1 MQILYKICP
10 AAEWSESE
18 AKGVFCGYGDD
29 YISGFIHLSTALQ
42 VRETA
47 RRHFAEVGGLVL
59 VAFAEENLAGLQWQP
74 SRGGDLFPHVHGVIL
89 ISAVR
94 SAIPLPLKNGAH
106 VFPAGIPG

>member
-1 MQILYKICP
+1 MQLLYKICP
-10 AAEWSESE
+10 AAEWTEAE
-18 AKGVFCGYGDD
+18 AKGVFSGYGDD

-47 RRHFAEVGGLVL
+47 RRHLAEVGGPVF
-59 VAFAEENLAGLQWQP
+59 VALAEGDLAGLKWQP
-74 SRGGDLFPHVHGVIL
+74 SRGGDLFPHVHGAIP

-94 SAIPLPLKNGAH
+94 SVAPLPLESGAH